1 MNWQPLLFLLKLI
14 RLSGGELFE
23 FLIEQDYLTE
33 NEAMSFIQ
41 QVVEAVDYIHNHHIV
56 HLDIKVSWILL
67 FFSSLMPPSPWWETH
82 WLCKDI
88 FFSGICMHT
97 IWILKSINLSP
108 FATNLNFMGT
118 FIWKSFLFCLPKQL
132 GQLCVA
138 NLLMKKSSNKDESI
152 NRRFTTATDVGHLP
166 CMKSRW
172 LNLCTECTSLGIE
185 EQSWIG

>member
-41 QVVEAVDYIHNHHIV
+41 QVVEAVDYIHNRHIV

-67 FFSSLMPPSPWWETH
+67 FFSSLMPPPLSPWWETH

-88 FFSGICMHT
+88 FFSGICRHT
-97 IWILKSINLSP
+97 IWILKKHKL
-108 FATNLNFMGT
+108 
-118 FIWKSFLFCLPKQL
+118 KSFCNKFKFCGNIYLKIIPLLLAQATWSTVLLIYWCRKALIRMNQL
-132 GQLCVA
+132 IEDSQWPLMLVIYHA
-138 NLLMKKSSNKDESI
+138 WNLD
-152 NRRFTTATDVGHLP
+152 G
-166 CMKSRW
+166 
-172 LNLCTECTSLGIE
+172 
-185 EQSWIG
+185 

>member
-1 MNWQPLLFLLKLI
+1 MNWQPLLFMLKLI

-41 QVVEAVDYIHNHHIV
+41 QVVEAVDYIHNRHIV

-67 FFSSLMPPSPWWETH
+67 FFSSLMPPPPLPLVGDS
-82 WLCKDI
+82 LVVQGYI
-88 FFSGICMHT
+88 FSGICMHT

-108 FATNLNFMGT
+108 FATNLNFVGI

-138 NLLMKKSSNKDESI
+138 NLLM
-152 NRRFTTATDVGHLP
+152 
-166 CMKSRW
+166 
-172 LNLCTECTSLGIE
+172 
-185 EQSWIG
+185 

>member
-67 FFSSLMPPSPWWETH
+67 FFSSLMPPPLPLVGDS
-82 WLCKDI
+82 LVVQLQGYI
-88 FFSGICMHT
+88 FFRDMYAYHLNFKKHK
-97 IWILKSINLSP
+97 LKSFCNKFKFCGNIYLKIIP
-108 FATNLNFMGT
+108 LLLAQATWST
-118 FIWKSFLFCLPKQL
+118 VC
-132 GQLCVA
+132 C
-138 NLLMKKSSNKDESI
+138 
-152 NRRFTTATDVGHLP
+152 
-166 CMKSRW
+166 
-172 LNLCTECTSLGIE
+172 
-185 EQSWIG
+185 

>member
-67 FFSSLMPPSPWWETH
+67 FFSSLMPPPSPPGGRLTG
-82 WLCKDI
+82 CAI
-88 FFSGICMHT
+88 ARIYFFQGYVCI
-97 IWILKSINLSP
+97 P
-108 FATNLNFMGT
+108 FEF
-118 FIWKSFLFCLPKQL
+118 
-132 GQLCVA
+132 
-138 NLLMKKSSNKDESI
+138 
-152 NRRFTTATDVGHLP
+152 
-166 CMKSRW
+166 
-172 LNLCTECTSLGIE
+172 
-185 EQSWIG
+185 

>member
-67 FFSSLMPPSPWWETH
+67 FFSSLMSPPLPLVGDS
-82 WLCKDI
+82 LVVQGYI
-88 FFSGICMHT
+88 FFRDMYAYH
-97 IWILKSINLSP
+97 
-108 FATNLNFMGT
+108 LNF
-118 FIWKSFLFCLPKQL
+118 K
-132 GQLCVA
+132 
-138 NLLMKKSSNKDESI
+138 NKFVLQQI
-152 NRRFTTATDVGHLP
+152 
-166 CMKSRW
+166 
-172 LNLCTECTSLGIE
+172 
-185 EQSWIG
+185 